1 MATTRRHLLVLMT
14 LVCAVPLAGCAPT
27 APDTVNKPS
36 AHSAPLAPSPP
47 ASPKNTAAP
56 GPSFLPDGSAE
67 ANKAWFDAANT
78 RLFVAN
84 QSANGRAIIDS
95 LVAAGFDK
103 ASMQLTP
110 DKTSI
115 DGGVDSILFS
125 VKIRDSCLLGQY
137 GAGGYSS
144 AVEPV
149 LKSGLCLIGKTRAI
163 DW

>member
-14 LVCAVPLAGCAPT
+14 LVCAVALAGCAPI
-27 APDTVNKPS
+27 APGTINRPS
-36 AHSAPLAPSPP
+36 ASLAPSPP
-47 ASPKNTAAP
+47 ASPKDTAIPAP
-56 GPSFLPDGSAE
+56 APSFRPDSSAA
-67 ANKAWFDAANT
+67 ANRAWFDAANT

-110 DKTSI
+110 DTTSI

-125 VKIRDSCLLGQY
+125 VKIRDSCLLGQH

-144 AVEPV
+144 AVERA

>member
-1 MATTRRHLLVLMT
+1 MVTTRRHLLVLMT
-14 LVCAVPLAGCAPT
+14 LACAVPLAGCAAI
-27 APDTVNKPS
+27 APDSINRPS
-36 AHSAPLAPSPP
+36 VPSLPLVPSPP
-47 ASPKNTAAP
+47 ASTTNTAPAA
-56 GPSFLPDGSAE
+56 SFRPDGSAE

-78 RLFVAN
+78 RLIGTN
-84 QSANGRAIIDS
+84 SEANGRAIIDS
-95 LVAAGFDK
+95 LVAAGFDR

>member
-14 LVCAVPLAGCAPT
+14 LVCAVPLAGCVPT
-27 APDTVNKPS
+27 APDTITRSS
-36 AHSAPLAPSPP
+36 ASLAPSPT
-47 ASPKNTAAP
+47 ASPKDATIPAPAA
-56 GPSFLPDGSAE
+56 SFRPDSSAA

-110 DKTSI
+110 DTTSI

-125 VKIRDSCLLGQY
+125 VKIRDSCLLGQH

-144 AVEPV
+144 AVEPA